1 MAPSSEK
8 PRPLRSRIASGRS
21 LSPRNASRLYIAL
34 GLCAWLGCAALAL
47 YPQIALRGA
56 NIADG
61 TVVALRGDDKSGFA
75 PIIQFSEPDGG
86 VVRWSGGSLSK
97 PSPYAMGQHVPMV
110 YVPNG
115 NSAIAIGSFWSL
127 HAPAVAC
134 FVFGVL
140 FVGFGLLGLRAV
152 RRMELG

>member
-75 PIIQFSEPDGG
+75 PIIQFS
-86 VVRWSGGSLSK
+86 LSK